1 LVKTRRRQTQPN
13 NPRGSPVAEWS
24 GIRVVYQPPP
34 PPGISI
40 ITCTNRPSRMENVI
54 LSYLRQ
60 DYHPK
65 ELIIV
70 LNNNDMSLKEWQIRT
85 EGYRGIKVLQVD
97 EGISLGEC
105 YNLAVGHTKF
115 DYVAKFDDD
124 DYYAPNFLTGEM
136 AAFNYTYADI
146 VGKSCRFI
154 YFHEISTLAYHEAS
168 PQFSYVPYVI
178 GATMIVRKEVF
189 KHIKFRNITIGEDSE
204 FQKDCLAAGRK
215 IFSVDRYNYVT
226 IRHKSKEPHTNP
238 LGDLEYLSYCVR
250 IWRTRDYITPI
261 TR

>member
-1 LVKTRRRQTQPN
+1 LARKSSERQNPKRLRRPSAREQSRT
-13 NPRGSPVAEWS
+13 
-24 GIRVVYQPPP
+24 RVVYKPPT
-34 PPGISI
+34 PPGVSI

-60 DYHPK
+60 NYQPK

-70 LNNNDMSLKEWQIRT
+70 LNNNDMRLQDWQARV
-85 EGYRGIKVLQVD
+85 RGIPAIKVLQAD
-97 EGISLGEC
+97 ERISLGEC
-105 YNLAVGHTKF
+105 YNFAVGQASH

-124 DYYAPNFLTGEM
+124 DYYAPNFLSGEM
-136 AAFNYTYADI
+136 SAFNYTCADI

-154 YFHEISTLAYHEAS
+154 YFLDISTLGFHEAS

-189 KHIKFRNITIGEDSE
+189 KHIKFRDITIGEDSE
-204 FQKDCLAAGRK
+204 FQKDCQAAGRK
-215 IFSVDRYNYVT
+215 IFSVDKYNYVT
-226 IRHKSKEPHTNP
+226 IRHHSTEPHTNP
-238 LGDLEYLSYCVR
+238 LDDQEYLSYCLR
-250 IWRTRDYITPI
+250 SWKTRDYITPI